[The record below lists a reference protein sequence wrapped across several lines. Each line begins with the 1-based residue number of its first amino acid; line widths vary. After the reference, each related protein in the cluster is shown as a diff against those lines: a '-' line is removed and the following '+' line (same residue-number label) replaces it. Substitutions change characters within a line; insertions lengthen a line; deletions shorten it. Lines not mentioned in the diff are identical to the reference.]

1 MSDNDDNELD
11 DFDGDERLRAGIIR
25 QARTVG
31 IQVAF
36 ESALAVCRDPN
47 APAAAKA
54 SSQRTLLMVG
64 GLLDRNDRNA
74 SAANKPLSEMDGA
87 ELEKATQD
95 LMRRQRRSGAA
106 AAKPVGSAFD

>member
-1 MSDNDDNELD
+1 MSELNDNELD
-11 DFDGDERLRAGIIR
+11 DFDGDERLRADIIR

-74 SAANKPLSEMDGA
+74 SVEKAPSEMDGA

-95 LMRRQRRSGAA
+95 LIRRQRRTGSVAT
-106 AAKPVGSAFD
+106 KPRGDAFN